1 MAGTF
6 GHERKNRALSETFY
20 KLSWQQKVESAGPKR
35 VLMATGYFC
44 RSQVKLMGS
53 AGLPHP
59 LQLLKALVSEHRHGD
74 VHNSHDM

>member
-1 MAGTF
+1 
-6 GHERKNRALSETFY
+6 
-20 KLSWQQKVESAGPKR
+20 
-35 VLMATGYFC
+35 MATGYFC